1 MPNGKIYE
9 KERKK
14 IMATYGRKPK
24 KGGKRTSTR
33 KSY

>member
-1 MPNGKIYE
+1 MSNGETYE
-9 KERKK
+9 KRRKE
-14 IMATYGRKPK
+14 IMAVYGKKSK

>member
-9 KERKK
+9 KRRKE
-14 IMATYGRKPK
+14 IMAYGKKSK